1 MKFLLFSSPQTSVFG
16 PSSIFSV
23 VAHVVLIGASVYG
36 TGVRARRLEESITQ
50 RVQYLPPP
58 DRARPSAPAAE
69 HLQYIDIGAPMAA
82 MGVEKPDGRDPRLGG
97 FDPAQRPTG
106 LPGDEAFSQTAAPP
120 VESTD
125 SVYSFLEVDEQAVR
139 VEGSAA
145 PAYPVDLLKSGMEG
159 RVFARYVIDT
169 AGHAD
174 SNEIEIL
181 RSTHVG
187 FALAVREAIPQM
199 RFKPAVV
206 RGARVR
212 QAVEQS
218 FEFRITPPA
227 APAPAEH
234 TRTNPVP

>member
-1 MKFLLFSSPQTSVFG
+1 MKFLLYSSPQTSVFG
-16 PSSIFSV
+16 PSTIFSV
-23 VAHVVLIGASVYG
+23 VAHVVLVGASVYG
-36 TGVRARRLEESITQ
+36 TGVNARRLEESITQ

-58 DRARPSAPAAE
+58 DRTRRSAPVAE
-69 HLQYIDIGAPMAA
+69 HLQYIDLGSPRAA
-82 MGVEKPDGRDPRLGG
+82 MGVVQPDGRDPRLGG

-106 LPGDEAFSQTAAPP
+106 YPGDEAFSQAASPQ
-120 VESTD
+120 VESPD
-125 SVYSFLEVDEQAVR
+125 SVYSILEVDEQAVR

-145 PAYPVDLLKSGMEG
+145 PAYPNDLLKSGVEG

-169 AGHAD
+169 AGRAD
-174 SNEIEIL
+174 SAEIEIL
-181 RSTHVG
+181 RSTHAG
-187 FALAVREAIPQM
+187 FALAVREAIPLM

-227 APAPAEH
+227 PAPAEH